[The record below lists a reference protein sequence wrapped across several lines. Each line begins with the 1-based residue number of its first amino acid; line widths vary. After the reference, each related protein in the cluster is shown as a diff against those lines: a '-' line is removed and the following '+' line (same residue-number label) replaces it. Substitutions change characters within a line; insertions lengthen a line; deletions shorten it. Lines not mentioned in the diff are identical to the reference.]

1 MLPPERV
8 DPRLSSSSQNQQA
21 ASLCSSPDLIV
32 LFKVLVP
39 EGTLQKS
46 VGRFRINR
54 LDDKNSKAHQNIRC
68 LEGLFVMNLKS
79 DEDIR
84 SDLKKA
90 ERTLSFCLP
99 AESFTIFMS
108 RRGGNHAPEMEMQVD
123 SSIIRIPPHHYIHVL
138 DQNTNIARVEIGP
151 LTYIRQDNERVLFPP
166 VRMIMVPPRHYCVVS
181 NPVARDD
188 DNEALFDQSG
198 QAKLRHA
205 DLEIRLTQDPF
216 PLYPGEEIQKDVTP
230 LQIVYP
236 DTALRLQA
244 LLDFEDEGRVKRVAG
259 DEWLF
264 EGPGTYIPR
273 KEVVVLETIK
283 ATVIRENQAIRLR
296 ARKEGKDRGG
306 IQRVTGEE
314 WLVSKVGAYLPGAH
328 EEVIDI
334 VNAFILTDKKAL
346 HVCALRPFKDAG
358 GRDRRT
364 GEEWLVT
371 MADREAH
378 IPSVAEQVVGVVD
391 VTTLSSRQYCVILD
405 PVGPDGKPQL
415 GQKKVVKGERS
426 FFLQPGEQLENGI
439 QNVYVLSEE
448 EGLVLRAVEAFNDAE
463 YEEAADDEEQEE
475 LAHDSAK
482 RSRRSGILRRP
493 GDRWMLRGP
502 IEYVPPASVE
512 VVLTQRAIPLDEN
525 EGIYVRDIK
534 TGKVRAV
541 IGHTYML
548 NQDEELWEKELPSNV
563 EGLLASGID
572 PLADRSTRHANVD
585 GCPRDK
591 TRVVTFRV
599 PHNAAVQV
607 YDYREKKAR
616 VVFGPELVM
625 LGPDEQFTVLSL
637 SGDKPKRANIIKA
650 ICLLLGPDF
659 FTDVITIETA
669 DHARLQIQ
677 LSYNWHFDVKN
688 PADPA
693 DAAALFSVPDFVGD
707 ACKAIASR
715 IRGAVASVQFDDF
728 HKNSIRIIC
737 SAVFGFDE
745 KLAVRTSLHFN
756 QNNLV
761 ISSVDIQSVE
771 PVDQRTR
778 DALQKSV
785 QLAIEITTNSQEA
798 AARHEA
804 ERLEQEARGKLERQK
819 ITDQAEAE
827 RARKELLELE
837 ALSASVE
844 STGAAK
850 AEAQSQAEAARI
862 RGEAAVNEAKLKAEA
877 QRIEAE
883 AELQRLAKAREQELS
898 YKKEMDRMEVEKQEQ
913 LAQLE
918 SQRFKQMME
927 SLGCDTLKEIAR
939 AGPELQVKM
948 LQSLGL
954 KTGSGPIR

>member
-1 MLPPERV
+1 MSKKSGKGPE
-8 DPRLSSSSQNQQA
+8 
-21 ASLCSSPDLIV
+21 
-32 LFKVLVP
+32 F
-39 EGTLQKS
+39 EG
-46 VGRFRINR
+46 
-54 LDDKNSKAHQNIRC
+54 
-68 LEGLFVMNLKS
+68 
-79 DEDIR
+79 
-84 SDLKKA
+84 
-90 ERTLSFCLP
+90 P
-99 AESFTIFMS
+99 
-108 RRGGNHAPEMEMQVD
+108 VD

-166 VRMIMVPPRHYCVVS
+166 VRMIMVPPRHYCVVI
-181 NPVARDD
+181 NPVARDEE
-188 DNEALFDQSG
+188 NQVLFDQSG

-205 DLEIRLTQDPF
+205 DLEIRLTQEPF
-216 PLYPGEEIQKDVTP
+216 PLYPGEEVQQDVTP

-244 LLDFEDEGRVKRVAG
+244 LLDFEVEGGEKRVAG

-273 KEVVVLETIK
+273 KEVAVLETIK

-296 ARKEGKDRGG
+296 ARKEGVDRGG
-306 IQRVTGEE
+306 VRRVTGEE

-346 HVCALRPFKDAG
+346 HVRALRPFKDAG

-378 IPSVAEQVVGVVD
+378 IPSVAEEVVGVVN
-391 VTTLSSRQYCVILD
+391 VTTLSSRQYCVVLD
-405 PVGPDGKPQL
+405 PVGTDGKPQL
-415 GQKKVVKGERS
+415 GQKRVVKGERS
-426 FFLQPGEQLENGI
+426 FFLQPGEHLENGI
-439 QNVYVLSEE
+439 QDVYVLSEE
-448 EGLVLRAVEAFNDAE
+448 EGLVLRAVEAFNDTE
-463 YEEAADDEEQEE
+463 QRDEDDDDGDEEEERQQER
-475 LAHDSAK
+475 AK
-482 RSRRSGILRRP
+482 RSRRSGVLRRP

-502 IEYVPPASVE
+502 IEYVPPAAVE
-512 VVLTQRAIPLDEN
+512 VVLKRQAIPLDEN

-548 NQDEELWEKELPSNV
+548 TQDEELWQKELPPNV
-563 EGLLASGID
+563 EALLASPLD
-572 PLADRSTRHANVD
+572 PLADRSDRTRTGEAKK
-585 GCPRDK
+585 RDK
-591 TRVVTFRV
+591 TRVVSYRV

-616 VVFGPELVM
+616 VVFGPEMVM

-637 SGDKPKRANIIKA
+637 SGDKPKRANVIKA

-659 FTDVITIETA
+659 CTDIITIETA
-669 DHARLQIQ
+669 DHARLQLQ
-677 LSYNWHFDVKN
+677 LSYNWHFDIKS
-688 PADPA
+688 PANPA

-715 IRGAVASVQFDDF
+715 VRGAVASVQFDDF
-728 HKNSIRIIC
+728 HKNSNRIIC

-745 KLAVRTSLHFN
+745 KLAVRPSLCFN
-756 QNNLV
+756 QNKLV

-804 ERLEQEARGKLERQK
+804 ERLEQEARGKLERQR

-837 ALSASVE
+837 ALSAAVE

-850 AEAQSQAEAARI
+850 AEAQSRAEAARI
-862 RGEAAVNEAKLKAEA
+862 QGEAAVNEAKLKAEA

-883 AELQRLAKAREQELS
+883 AELLRLAKAREQELS
-898 YKKEMDRMEVEKQEQ
+898 YKQQMDSLEVEKQKS
-913 LAQLE
+913 LAKIE
-918 SQRFKQMME
+918 IERFGQMVQ
-927 SLGCDTLKEIAR
+927 SLGSETLKEMAR

-948 LQSLGL
+948 LQALGL
-954 KTGSGPIR
+954 KSTLITDGSSPINLFTTANGLLGALPGQGQ

>member
-1 MLPPERV
+1 M
-8 DPRLSSSSQNQQA
+8 A
-21 ASLCSSPDLIV
+21 
-32 LFKVLVP
+32 
-39 EGTLQKS
+39 T
-46 VGRFRINR
+46 GR
-54 LDDKNSKAHQNIRC
+54 A
-68 LEGLFVMNLKS
+68 
-79 DEDIR
+79 
-84 SDLKKA
+84 
-90 ERTLSFCLP
+90 
-99 AESFTIFMS
+99 
-108 RRGGNHAPEMEMQVD
+108 
-123 SSIIRIPPHHYIHVL
+123 SIIRIPPHHYIHVL

-151 LTYIRQDNERVLFPP
+151 LTYIRQDNERVLFSP
-166 VRMIMVPPRHYCVVS
+166 VRMIMVPPRHYCVVL

-188 DNEALFDQSG
+188 NDEVLFDQAG

-216 PLYPGEEIQKDVTP
+216 PLYPGEEIQKDVTA
-230 LQIVYP
+230 LQIVFP

-244 LLDFEDEGRVKRVAG
+244 LLDFEDKGKEKRVAG

-296 ARKEGKDRGG
+296 ARKEGVDRGG
-306 IQRVTGEE
+306 VHRVTGEE

-346 HVCALRPFKDAG
+346 HVRALRPFKDAG
-358 GRDRRT
+358 GRERRT

-371 MADREAH
+371 IADREAH
-378 IPSVAEQVVGVVD
+378 IPSVSEEVVGVVD
-391 VTTLSSRQYCVILD
+391 VTTLSSRQYCVILE
-405 PVGPDGKPQL
+405 PVGSDGKPQL
-415 GQKKVVKGERS
+415 GQKRVVKGERS
-426 FFLQPGEQLENGI
+426 FFLQPGEHLENGI
-439 QNVYVLSEE
+439 QDVYVLSEE
-448 EGLVLRAVEAFNDAE
+448 EGLVLRAQ
-463 YEEAADDEEQEE
+463 EEEEEEQDEE
-475 LAHDSAK
+475 L
-482 RSRRSGILRRP
+482 GILRRP

-502 IEYVPPASVE
+502 LEYVPPATVE
-512 VVLTQRAIPLDEN
+512 VMLRRQAIPLDEN

-548 NQDEELWEKELPSNV
+548 TQDEELWEKELPPNV
-563 EGLLASGID
+563 EALLSSVVD
-572 PLADRSTRHANVD
+572 PLANRSDRRMVTAS
-585 GCPRDK
+585 GPRDK
-591 TRVVTFRV
+591 TRVVSYRV

-616 VVFGPELVM
+616 VVFGPEMVM

-637 SGDKPKRANIIKA
+637 SGDKPKRANVIKA
-650 ICLLLGPDF
+650 VCLLLGPDF
-659 FTDVITIETA
+659 CTDIIVIETA
-669 DHARLQIQ
+669 DHARLQLQ
-677 LSYNWHFDVKN
+677 LAYNWHFDVKS
-688 PADPA
+688 PVDDA

-728 HKNSIRIIC
+728 HKNSNRIIC
-737 SAVFGFDE
+737 SAVFGYDE
-745 KLAVRTSLHFN
+745 KLAVRPRLHFA

-804 ERLEQEARGKLERQK
+804 ERLEQEARGKLERQR

-837 ALSASVE
+837 ALSAAVE

-850 AEAQSQAEAARI
+850 AEAQSRAEAARI
-862 RGEAAVNEAKLKAEA
+862 QGEAAVDEAKLKAEA
-877 QRIEAE
+877 QKIEAE
-883 AELQRLAKAREQELS
+883 SELLRLAKAREQELN
-898 YKKEMDRMEVEKQEQ
+898 YKKEMDRLDVEKQER
-913 LAQLE
+913 LAQIE
-918 SQRFKQMME
+918 SQRFKQLME
-927 SLGCDTLKEIAR
+927 SLGTDTLKEIAR

-948 LQSLGL
+948 LQALGL
-954 KTGSGPIR
+954 KSTLITDGSSPINLFTTTNGLLGALPGQGQTGVPPPGLTKTVRKRAARSNK

>member
-1 MLPPERV
+1 SMV
-8 DPRLSSSSQNQQA
+8 D
-21 ASLCSSPDLIV
+21 
-32 LFKVLVP
+32 
-39 EGTLQKS
+39 G
-46 VGRFRINR
+46 
-54 LDDKNSKAHQNIRC
+54 
-68 LEGLFVMNLKS
+68 
-79 DEDIR
+79 
-84 SDLKKA
+84 
-90 ERTLSFCLP
+90 
-99 AESFTIFMS
+99 
-108 RRGGNHAPEMEMQVD
+108 
-123 SSIIRIPPHHYIHVL
+123 SIIRIPPHHYIHVL

-151 LTYIRQDNERVLFPP
+151 LTYIRQDNERVLFSP
-166 VRMIMVPPRHYCVVS
+166 VRMIMVPPRHYCVIA

-188 DNEALFDQSG
+188 NGQVLFDQSG

-216 PLYPGEEIQKDVTP
+216 PLYPGEEIQQDVTA

-244 LLDFEDEGRVKRVAG
+244 LLDFEEDGGQKRVAG

-296 ARKEGKDRGG
+296 ARKEGQDRGG
-306 IQRVTGEE
+306 VRRVTGEE

-346 HVCALRPFKDAG
+346 HVRALRPFKDAG

-378 IPSVAEQVVGVVD
+378 IPSVAEEVVGVVD

-405 PVGPDGKPQL
+405 PVGPNGKPQL
-415 GQKKVVKGERS
+415 GQKRVVKGERS
-426 FFLQPGEQLENGI
+426 FFLQPGERLEHGI
-439 QNVYVLSEE
+439 QDVYVLSEE
-448 EGLVLRAVEAFNDAE
+448 EGLVLRAQEEEED
-463 YEEAADDEEQEE
+463 EEA
-475 LAHDSAK
+475 H
-482 RSRRSGILRRP
+482 GVLRRP

-502 IEYVPPASVE
+502 IEYVPPAAVE
-512 VVLTQRAIPLDEN
+512 VVLRRQAIPLDEN

-548 NQDEELWEKELPSNV
+548 TQDEELWQKELPAKV
-563 EGLLASGID
+563 EALLTSRID
-572 PLADRSTRHANVD
+572 PLADRSDRRV
-585 GCPRDK
+585 PVEPELRDK
-591 TRVVTFRV
+591 TKVVSYRV

-616 VVFGPELVM
+616 VVFGPEMVM

-637 SGDKPKRANIIKA
+637 SGDKPKRANVIKA
-650 ICLLLGPDF
+650 VCLLLGPDF
-659 FTDVITIETA
+659 FTDIITIETA
-669 DHARLQIQ
+669 DHARLKLQ
-677 LSYNWHFDVKN
+677 LSYNWHFEVKSR
-688 PADPA
+688 ADPA

-728 HKNSIRIIC
+728 HKNSNRIIC

-745 KLAVRTSLHFN
+745 KLVMRPSLRFG

-804 ERLEQEARGKLERQK
+804 ERLEQEARGKLERQR

-837 ALSASVE
+837 ALSAAVE

-850 AEAQSQAEAARI
+850 AEAQSRAEAARI
-862 RGEAAVNEAKLKAEA
+862 QGEAAVNEAKLKTEA

-883 AELQRLAKAREQELS
+883 AELQRLMKAREQELS
-898 YKKEMDRMEVEKQEQ
+898 YKKEMDRLEVEKQEK
-913 LAQLE
+913 LAQIE
-918 SQRFKQMME
+918 SQKFSQLME
-927 SLGCDTLKEIAR
+927 SLGSDTLKEIAR
-939 AGPELQVKM
+939 AGPELQLKM
-948 LQSLGL
+948 LQALGL
-954 KTGSGPIR
+954 KSTLITDGSSPINLFTTANGLLGALPAQGQ

>member
-1 MLPPERV
+1 
-8 DPRLSSSSQNQQA
+8 
-21 ASLCSSPDLIV
+21 
-32 LFKVLVP
+32 
-39 EGTLQKS
+39 
-46 VGRFRINR
+46 
-54 LDDKNSKAHQNIRC
+54 
-68 LEGLFVMNLKS
+68 
-79 DEDIR
+79 
-84 SDLKKA
+84 
-90 ERTLSFCLP
+90 
-99 AESFTIFMS
+99 
-108 RRGGNHAPEMEMQVD
+108 MEMQVD

-188 DNEALFDQSG
+188 DNEVLFDQSG

-205 DLEIRLTQDPF
+205 DLEIRLTRDPF
-216 PLYPGEEIQKDVTP
+216 PLYPGEEIQQDVTP

-244 LLDFEDEGRVKRVAG
+244 LLDFEDKGQVKRVAG

-306 IQRVTGEE
+306 VQRVTGEE

-346 HVCALRPFKDAG
+346 HVRALRPFKDAG
-358 GRDRRT
+358 GRERRT

-378 IPSVAEQVVGVVD
+378 IPSVAEEVVGVVN
-391 VTTLSSRQYCVILD
+391 VTTLNSRQYCVILD
-405 PVGPDGKPQL
+405 PVGADGKPQL

-426 FFLQPGEQLENGI
+426 FFLQPGEELENGI
-439 QNVYVLSEE
+439 QSVYVLSEE
-448 EGLVLRAVEAFNDAE
+448 EGLVLRAVEAFHDTEN
-463 YEEAADDEEQEE
+463 EEAAEEEEEEE
-475 LAHDSAK
+475 LTQDSAK

-502 IEYVPPASVE
+502 LEYVPPASVE
-512 VVLTQRAIPLDEN
+512 VLLTQRAIPLDEN

-548 NQDEELWEKELPSNV
+548 NQDEELWEKELPANV
-563 EGLLASGID
+563 EALLATRRD
-572 PLADRSTRHANVD
+572 PLADRSSRHGGED
-585 GCPRDK
+585 GRPRDK

-616 VVFGPELVM
+616 VVFGPEMVM

-637 SGDKPKRANIIKA
+637 SGDKPKRANVIKA

-659 FTDVITIETA
+659 CTDIITIETA
-669 DHARLQIQ
+669 DHARLQLQ
-677 LSYNWHFDVKN
+677 LSYNWHFDVKI
-688 PADPA
+688 PAEPA
-693 DAAALFSVPDFVGD
+693 VAAALFSVPDFVGD
-707 ACKAIASR
+707 ACKAIASK
-715 IRGAVASVQFDDF
+715 IRGAIASVQFDDF
-728 HKNSIRIIC
+728 HKNSNRIIC

-745 KLAVRTSLHFN
+745 KLAVRSSLRFAQN
-756 QNNLV
+756 QLV

-804 ERLEQEARGKLERQK
+804 ERLEQEARGKLERQR

-850 AEAQSQAEAARI
+850 AEAQSQAEAAQI

-898 YKKEMDRMEVEKQEQ
+898 YKKELDALEVDKQER
-913 LAQLE
+913 LAQLD
-918 SQRFKQMME
+918 SQRFRQMME
-927 SLGCDTLKEIAR
+927 SLGSDTLKEIAR

-954 KTGSGPIR
+954 KSTLITDGSSPINLFTTANGLLGALPGPGPAQ

>member
-1 MLPPERV
+1 M
-8 DPRLSSSSQNQQA
+8 
-21 ASLCSSPDLIV
+21 
-32 LFKVLVP
+32 
-39 EGTLQKS
+39 
-46 VGRFRINR
+46 
-54 LDDKNSKAHQNIRC
+54 
-68 LEGLFVMNLKS
+68 EGLL
-79 DEDIR
+79 E
-84 SDLKKA
+84 A
-90 ERTLSFCLP
+90 
-99 AESFTIFMS
+99 
-108 RRGGNHAPEMEMQVD
+108 
-123 SSIIRIPPHHYIHVL
+123 SIIRIPPHHYIHVL

-151 LTYIRQDNERVLFPP
+151 LTYIRQDNERVLFTP
-166 VRMIMVPPRHYCVVS
+166 VRMVMVPPRHYCVIA

-188 DNEALFDQSG
+188 DNQVLFDQSG

-216 PLYPGEEIQKDVTP
+216 PLYPGEEMQQDVTP

-244 LLDFEDEGRVKRVAG
+244 LLDFEVEGGEKRVAG

-273 KEVVVLETIK
+273 KEVAVLETIK

-296 ARKEGKDRGG
+296 ARKEGKDRTGVN
-306 IQRVTGEE
+306 RVTGEE

-346 HVCALRPFKDAG
+346 HVRALRPFKDAG
-358 GRDRRT
+358 GRERRT

-378 IPSVAEQVVGVVD
+378 IPSVAEEVVGVVD

-415 GQKKVVKGERS
+415 GQKRVVKGERS
-426 FFLQPGEQLENGI
+426 FFLQPGEHLENGI
-439 QNVYVLSEE
+439 QDVYVLSEE
-448 EGLVLRAVEAFNDAE
+448 EGLVLRA
-463 YEEAADDEEQEE
+463 
-475 LAHDSAK
+475 
-482 RSRRSGILRRP
+482 RSRRSGTPRRP

-512 VVLTQRAIPLDEN
+512 VLLRRQAIPLDEN

-548 NQDEELWEKELPSNV
+548 THDEELWEKDLPPNV
-563 EGLLASGID
+563 EALLGARLD
-572 PLADRSTRHANVD
+572 PLADRSDRGQQAPAA
-585 GCPRDK
+585 PREK
-591 TRVVTFRV
+591 TRVVSFRV

-616 VVFGPELVM
+616 VVFGPEMVM

-637 SGDKPKRANIIKA
+637 SGDKPKRANVIKA

-659 FTDVITIETA
+659 FTDIITIETA
-669 DHARLQIQ
+669 DHARLQLQ
-677 LSYNWHFDVKN
+677 LSYNWHFEVKSR
-688 PADPA
+688 A
-693 DAAALFSVPDFVGD
+693 DAANAAAVFSVPDFVGD

-728 HKNSIRIIC
+728 HKNSNRIIC

-745 KLAVRTSLHFN
+745 KMQVRSSLRFS

-804 ERLEQEARGKLERQK
+804 ERLEQEARGKLERQR

-837 ALSASVE
+837 ALSAAVE

-850 AEAQSQAEAARI
+850 AEAQSRAEAARI
-862 RGEAAVNEAKLKAEA
+862 QGEAAVSEAKLKAEA

-898 YKKEMDRMEVEKQEQ
+898 YKKEIDHLEVEKQQ
-913 LAQLE
+913 RLAEIE

-927 SLGCDTLKEIAR
+927 SLGSETLKEIAR
-939 AGPELQVKM
+939 AGPEMQVKM

-954 KTGSGPIR
+954 KSTLITDGSSPINLFTTANGLLGALPGQGQAQ

>member
-1 MLPPERV
+1 M
-8 DPRLSSSSQNQQA
+8 
-21 ASLCSSPDLIV
+21 
-32 LFKVLVP
+32 
-39 EGTLQKS
+39 
-46 VGRFRINR
+46 
-54 LDDKNSKAHQNIRC
+54 SKK
-68 LEGLFVMNLKS
+68 GGKG
-79 DEDIR
+79 
-84 SDLKKA
+84 A
-90 ERTLSFCLP
+90 EF
-99 AESFTIFMS
+99 
-108 RRGGNHAPEMEMQVD
+108 EMPMDV
-123 SSIIRIPPHHYIHVL
+123 SIIRIPPHHYIHVL

-151 LTYIRQDNERVLFPP
+151 LTYIRQDNERVLFSP
-166 VRMIMVPPRHYCVVS
+166 VRMIMVPPRHYCMVV
-181 NPVARDD
+181 NPVARD
-188 DNEALFDQSG
+188 EEKQVLFDQSG

-216 PLYPGEEIQKDVTP
+216 PLYPGEEIQQEVTP

-244 LLDFEDEGRVKRVAG
+244 LLDFEEQRGEKRVAG

-273 KEVVVLETIK
+273 KEVAVLETIK

-296 ARKEGKDRGG
+296 ARKEGVDRGG
-306 IQRVTGEE
+306 VRRVTGEE

-346 HVCALRPFKDAG
+346 HVRALRHFKDAG

-378 IPSVAEQVVGVVD
+378 IPSVSEEVVGVVE

-415 GQKKVVKGERS
+415 GQKRVVKGERS
-426 FFLQPGEQLENGI
+426 FFLQPGESLEEGI
-439 QNVYVLSEE
+439 QDVYVLSEE
-448 EGLVLRAVEAFNDAE
+448 EGLVLRAVEAFNDTEERAE
-463 YEEAADDEEQEE
+463 EEEGSDEEEQRQER
-475 LAHDSAK
+475 AK
-482 RSRRSGILRRP
+482 RSRRGGVLRRP

-502 IEYVPPASVE
+502 IEYVPPAAVE
-512 VVLTQRAIPLDEN
+512 VMLKRQAIPLDEN

-548 NQDEELWEKELPSNV
+548 TQDEELWQKELPANV
-563 EGLLASGID
+563 EALLASPLD
-572 PLADRSTRHANVD
+572 PLADRSDRTRTGEAKQ
-585 GCPRDK
+585 RDK
-591 TRVVTFRV
+591 TKVVSYRV
-599 PHNAAVQV
+599 PHNAAIQV

-616 VVFGPELVM
+616 VVFGPEMVM

-637 SGDKPKRANIIKA
+637 SGDKPKRANVIKA
-650 ICLLLGPDF
+650 VCLLLGPDF
-659 FTDVITIETA
+659 FTDIITIETA
-669 DHARLQIQ
+669 DHARLQLQ
-677 LSYNWHFDVKN
+677 LSYNWHFDIKA
-688 PADPA
+688 PANPA
-693 DAAALFSVPDFVGD
+693 DAAAVFSVPDFVGD

-715 IRGAVASVQFDDF
+715 VRGAVASVQFDDF
-728 HKNSIRIIC
+728 HKNSNRIIC

-745 KLAVRTSLHFN
+745 KLAVRSNLCFN
-756 QNNLV
+756 QNKLV

-804 ERLEQEARGKLERQK
+804 ERLEQEARGKLERQR
-819 ITDQAEAE
+819 ITDQAQAE

-837 ALSASVE
+837 ALSAAVE

-850 AEAQSQAEAARI
+850 AEAQSRAEAARI
-862 RGEAAVNEAKLKAEA
+862 QGEAAVHEAKLKAEA
-877 QRIEAE
+877 QQIEAE
-883 AELQRLAKAREQELS
+883 SELQRLAKAREQELS
-898 YKKEMDRMEVEKQEQ
+898 YKQQMDTLEVDKKKR
-913 LAQLE
+913 LAHIE
-918 SQRFKQMME
+918 SERFGQMVQ
-927 SLGCDTLKEIAR
+927 SLGSDTLKEIAR

-954 KTGSGPIR
+954 KSTLITDGTTPLNLFTTASGLLGALPGQGQAE

>member
-1 MLPPERV
+1 
-8 DPRLSSSSQNQQA
+8 
-21 ASLCSSPDLIV
+21 
-32 LFKVLVP
+32 
-39 EGTLQKS
+39 
-46 VGRFRINR
+46 
-54 LDDKNSKAHQNIRC
+54 
-68 LEGLFVMNLKS
+68 
-79 DEDIR
+79 
-84 SDLKKA
+84 
-90 ERTLSFCLP
+90 
-99 AESFTIFMS
+99 
-108 RRGGNHAPEMEMQVD
+108 MQTEP
-123 SSIIRIPPHHYIHVL
+123 SIIRIPPHHYIHVL

-151 LTYIRQDNERVLFPP
+151 LTYIRQDNEKVLFLP
-166 VRMIMVPPRHYCVVS
+166 VRMIMVPPRHFCVVS

-188 DNEALFDQSG
+188 DNQVLFDQSG

-216 PLYPGEEIQKDVTP
+216 PLYPGEEAVTP

-244 LLDFEDEGRVKRVAG
+244 LLDFEDDEGLKRVAG

-306 IQRVTGEE
+306 VQRVTGEE

-346 HVCALRPFKDAG
+346 HVRALRPFKDAG
-358 GRDRRT
+358 GHDRRT

-378 IPSVAEQVVGVVD
+378 IPSVAEEVVDVVD
-391 VTTLSSRQYCVILD
+391 VTTLNSRQYCVILD

-439 QNVYVLSEE
+439 QNVYVLSED
-448 EGLVLRAVEAFNDAE
+448 EGLVLRAVEAFTDTE
-463 YEEAADDEEQEE
+463 V
-475 LAHDSAK
+475 
-482 RSRRSGILRRP
+482 RRP
-493 GDRWMLRGP
+493 RHPAGRERGDLRPGH
-502 IEYVPPASVE
+502 EDGKGRVRERNALLSYQNAGHHGFHCNVGVAS
-512 VVLTQRAIPLDEN
+512 Q
-525 EGIYVRDIK
+525 
-534 TGKVRAV
+534 VRAV

-548 NQDEELWEKELPSNV
+548 NQDEELWEKELPANV
-563 EGLLASGID
+563 EALLTSRVD
-572 PLADRSTRHANVD
+572 PLADRSTRFPTGD
-585 GCPRDK
+585 GVPRNK

-607 YDYREKKAR
+607 YDYREKRAR

-625 LGPDEQFTVLSL
+625 LGPDEQFTMLSL
-637 SGDKPKRANIIKA
+637 SGDKPKRANVIKA

-659 FTDVITIETA
+659 FTDIITIETA
-669 DHARLQIQ
+669 DHARLQLQ
-677 LSYNWHFDVKN
+677 LSYNWHFDVK
-688 PADPA
+688 PASDVA
-693 DAAALFSVPDFVGD
+693 AAAALFSVPDFVGD
-707 ACKAIASR
+707 ASKAIASR

-728 HKNSIRIIC
+728 HKNSNRIIC

-745 KLAVRTSLHFN
+745 KMAVRSSLRFP
-756 QNNLV
+756 QNNLI

-798 AARHEA
+798 TARHEA
-804 ERLEQEARGKLERQK
+804 ERLEQEAQGKLERQK
-819 ITDQAEAE
+819 ITDQAQAE
-827 RARKELLELE
+827 KARKELLELE
-837 ALSASVE
+837 ALSAAVE

-850 AEAQSQAEAARI
+850 AEAQSRAEAARI
-862 RGEAAVNEAKLKAEA
+862 QGEAAVNEAKLKAEA
-877 QRIEAE
+877 MRIEAE
-883 AELQRLAKAREQELS
+883 AELERLAKAREQELN
-898 YKKEMDRMEVEKQEQ
+898 YKKQMDSLEVEKQ
-913 LAQLE
+913 AQLSDIE
-918 SQRFKQMME
+918 SKRFHRIME
-927 SLGCDTLKEIAR
+927 SLGGDTLREIAR

-954 KTGSGPIR
+954 KSTIITDGSSPINLFTTATGLVGALPGQGQS

>member
-1 MLPPERV
+1 MAKKGGNRGPE
-8 DPRLSSSSQNQQA
+8 
-21 ASLCSSPDLIV
+21 
-32 LFKVLVP
+32 
-39 EGTLQKS
+39 
-46 VGRFRINR
+46 
-54 LDDKNSKAHQNIRC
+54 
-68 LEGLFVMNLKS
+68 LEGLL
-79 DEDIR
+79 D
-84 SDLKKA
+84 A
-90 ERTLSFCLP
+90 
-99 AESFTIFMS
+99 
-108 RRGGNHAPEMEMQVD
+108 
-123 SSIIRIPPHHYIHVL
+123 SIIRIPPHHYIHVL

-166 VRMIMVPPRHYCVVS
+166 VRMIMVPPRHYCLIF
-181 NPVARDD
+181 NPVSRDD
-188 DNEALFDQSG
+188 NGQVLFDESG

-205 DLEIRLTQDPF
+205 DLEIRLTRDPF
-216 PLYPGEEIQKDVTP
+216 PLYPGEEIQQDVTP

-244 LLDFEDEGRVKRVAG
+244 LLDFDEGEGGEKRVAG

-273 KEVVVLETIK
+273 KEVAVLETIK

-296 ARKEGKDRGG
+296 ARKEGVDRGG
-306 IQRVTGEE
+306 VRRVTGEE

-346 HVCALRPFKDAG
+346 HVRALRPFKDAG

-371 MADREAH
+371 LADREAH
-378 IPSVAEQVVGVVD
+378 IPSVAEEVVGVVD

-415 GQKKVVKGERS
+415 GQKRVVKGERS
-426 FFLQPGEQLENGI
+426 FFLQPGECLEQGT
-439 QNVYVLSEE
+439 QDVYVLSEE
-448 EGLVLRAVEAFNDAE
+448 EGLVLRAVEAFNDTEEQVAE
-463 YEEAADDEEQEE
+463 EEEEEEAEEEE
-475 LAHDSAK
+475 LMQERAK
-482 RSRRSGILRRP
+482 RSRRSGVLRRP

-502 IEYVPPASVE
+502 VEYVPPAAVE
-512 VVLTQRAIPLDEN
+512 VVLRRQAIPLDEN

-548 NQDEELWEKELPSNV
+548 TQDEELWQKELPPNV
-563 EGLLASGID
+563 EALLASPLD
-572 PLADRSTRHANVD
+572 PLANRSDRTMTGDCQV
-585 GCPRDK
+585 RDK
-591 TRVVTFRV
+591 TRVVSYRV

-616 VVFGPELVM
+616 VVFGPEMVM

-637 SGDKPKRANIIKA
+637 SGDKPKRANVIKA
-650 ICLLLGPDF
+650 VCLLLGPDF
-659 FTDVITIETA
+659 FTDIITIETA
-669 DHARLQIQ
+669 DHARLQLQ
-677 LSYNWHFDVKN
+677 LSYNWHFDIKS
-688 PADPA
+688 PANSA

-707 ACKAIASR
+707 ACKAVASR
-715 IRGAVASVQFDDF
+715 VRGAVASVQFDDF
-728 HKNSIRIIC
+728 HKNSNRIIC
-737 SAVFGFDE
+737 SAVFGFDD
-745 KLAVRTSLHFN
+745 KLAVRPSLCFS

-804 ERLEQEARGKLERQK
+804 ERLEQEARGKLERQR
-819 ITDQAEAE
+819 ITDQAQAE

-837 ALSASVE
+837 ALSAAVE

-850 AEAQSQAEAARI
+850 AEAQSRAEAARI
-862 RGEAAVNEAKLKAEA
+862 QGEAAVNEAKLKAEA
-877 QRIEAE
+877 QRIEA
-883 AELQRLAKAREQELS
+883 
-898 YKKEMDRMEVEKQEQ
+898 
-913 LAQLE
+913 
-918 SQRFKQMME
+918 
-927 SLGCDTLKEIAR
+927 
-939 AGPELQVKM
+939 VKM
-948 LQSLGL
+948 LQALGL
-954 KTGSGPIR
+954 KSTLITDGSSPINLFTTANGLLGALPGQGRGQ

>member
-1 MLPPERV
+1 M
-8 DPRLSSSSQNQQA
+8 
-21 ASLCSSPDLIV
+21 
-32 LFKVLVP
+32 
-39 EGTLQKS
+39 
-46 VGRFRINR
+46 
-54 LDDKNSKAHQNIRC
+54 SKA
-68 LEGLFVMNLKS
+68 
-79 DEDIR
+79 
-84 SDLKKA
+84 
-90 ERTLSFCLP
+90 
-99 AESFTIFMS
+99 
-108 RRGGNHAPEMEMQVD
+108 GGNQFERMVEA
-123 SSIIRIPPHHYIHVL
+123 SIIRIPPHHYIHVL

-151 LTYIRQDNERVLFPP
+151 LTYIRQDNERVLFLP
-166 VRMIMVPPRHYCVVS
+166 VRMIMVPPRHYCVVL

-188 DNEALFDQSG
+188 NGQILFDQSG

-216 PLYPGEEIQKDVTP
+216 PLYPGEEIKQDVTP

-244 LLDFEDEGRVKRVAG
+244 LLDFEEEGGEKRVAG

-273 KEVVVLETIK
+273 KEVIVLETIK

-296 ARKEGKDRGG
+296 ARKEGVDRGG
-306 IQRVTGEE
+306 VRRVTGEE

-334 VNAFILTDKKAL
+334 VNAFILNDKKAL
-346 HVCALRPFKDAG
+346 HVRALRPFKDAG
-358 GRDRRT
+358 GRNRRT

-371 MADREAH
+371 IADREAH
-378 IPSVAEQVVGVVD
+378 IPSVSEEVVGVVD
-391 VTTLSSRQYCVILD
+391 VTTLSSRQYCVIMD
-405 PVGPDGKPQL
+405 PVGADGKPQL
-415 GQKKVVKGERS
+415 GQKRVVKGERS
-426 FFLQPGEQLENGI
+426 FFLQPGECLEQGI
-439 QNVYVLSEE
+439 QDVYVLSEE
-448 EGLVLRAVEAFNDAE
+448 EGLVLRAVEAFNDTE
-463 YEEAADDEEQEE
+463 GHEEEEEE
-475 LAHDSAK
+475 EEEEPMEERAK
-482 RSRRSGILRRP
+482 RSRRSSVYRRP

-502 IEYVPPASVE
+502 IEYVPPAAVE
-512 VVLTQRAIPLDEN
+512 VVLKRQAIPLDEN

-548 NQDEELWEKELPSNV
+548 TQDEELWQKELPPNV
-563 EGLLASGID
+563 EALLTSLID
-572 PLADRSTRHANVD
+572 PLANRSDRRMIAES
-585 GCPRDK
+585 GPRDK
-591 TRVVTFRV
+591 TRVVSYRV

-616 VVFGPELVM
+616 VVFGPEMVM

-637 SGDKPKRANIIKA
+637 SGDKPKRPNVIKA
-650 ICLLLGPDF
+650 VCLLLGPDF
-659 FTDVITIETA
+659 FTDIITIETA
-669 DHARLQIQ
+669 DHARLQLQ
-677 LSYNWHFDVKN
+677 LSYNWHFDVKS
-688 PADPA
+688 PADSA
-693 DAAALFSVPDFVGD
+693 VAAALFSVPDFVGD

-715 IRGAVASVQFDDF
+715 VRGAVASVQFDDF
-728 HKNSIRIIC
+728 HKNSNRIIC

-745 KLAVRTSLHFN
+745 KLAVRTSLRFP

-837 ALSASVE
+837 ALSAAVE

-850 AEAQSQAEAARI
+850 AEAQSRAEAARI
-862 RGEAAVNEAKLKAEA
+862 QGEAAVNEAKLKAEA

-883 AELQRLAKAREQELS
+883 SELQRLAKAREQELS
-898 YKKEMDRMEVEKQEQ
+898 YKKEMDGLEVAKQER
-913 LAQLE
+913 LAQIE
-918 SQRFKQMME
+918 SQRFSQLVE
-927 SLGCDTLKEIAR
+927 SLGSDTLKEIAR

-948 LQSLGL
+948 LQALGL
-954 KTGSGPIR
+954 KSTLITDGSSPINLFTTANGLLGALPGQGQGQ

>member
-1 MLPPERV
+1 
-8 DPRLSSSSQNQQA
+8 
-21 ASLCSSPDLIV
+21 
-32 LFKVLVP
+32 
-39 EGTLQKS
+39 
-46 VGRFRINR
+46 
-54 LDDKNSKAHQNIRC
+54 
-68 LEGLFVMNLKS
+68 
-79 DEDIR
+79 
-84 SDLKKA
+84 
-90 ERTLSFCLP
+90 
-99 AESFTIFMS
+99 MS
-108 RRGGNHAPEMEMQVD
+108 RKAGNHGPEMEMQVD

-138 DQNTNIARVEIGP
+138 DQTTNIARVEIGP

-188 DNEALFDQSG
+188 DNEVLFDQSG

-205 DLEIRLTQDPF
+205 DLEIRLTRDPF
-216 PLYPGEEIQKDVTP
+216 PLYPGEEIQQNVTP

-306 IQRVTGEE
+306 VQRVTGEE

-346 HVCALRPFKDAG
+346 HVRALRPFKDAG
-358 GRDRRT
+358 GRERRT

-378 IPSVAEQVVGVVD
+378 IPSVAEEVVGVVN

-405 PVGPDGKPQL
+405 PVGTDGKPQL
-415 GQKKVVKGERS
+415 GQKKVVKGELS
-426 FFLQPGEQLENGI
+426 FFLQPGEELENGI
-439 QNVYVLSEE
+439 QSVYVLSEE
-448 EGLVLRAVEAFNDAE
+448 EGLVLRAVEAFHDTE
-463 YEEAADDEEQEE
+463 YEEAAEDEEDEE
-475 LAHDSAK
+475 LMQESAK

-502 IEYVPPASVE
+502 LEYVPPASVE
-512 VVLTQRAIPLDEN
+512 VLLKQRAIPLDEN

-548 NQDEELWEKELPSNV
+548 NQDEELWEKELPANV
-563 EGLLASGID
+563 EALLATRRD
-572 PLADRSTRHANVD
+572 PLADRSSHRGGED
-585 GCPRDK
+585 GRPRDK

-625 LGPDEQFTVLSL
+625 LGPDEQFTILSL
-637 SGDKPKRANIIKA
+637 SGDKPKRANVIKA

-659 FTDVITIETA
+659 CTDIIIIETA
-669 DHARLQIQ
+669 DHARLQLQ
-677 LSYNWHFDVKN
+677 LAYNWHFDVKI
-688 PADPA
+688 PAEPA
-693 DAAALFSVPDFVGD
+693 AAAALFSVPDFVGD
-707 ACKAIASR
+707 ACKAIASK

-728 HKNSIRIIC
+728 HKNSNRIIC

-745 KLAVRTSLHFN
+745 KLAVRPNLRFA

-883 AELQRLAKAREQELS
+883 AELQRLSKAREQELG
-898 YKKEMDRMEVEKQEQ
+898 YKKELDRLEVEKQER
-913 LAQLE
+913 LAQLD
-918 SQRFKQMME
+918 SQRFRQMME
-927 SLGCDTLKEIAR
+927 SLGSDTLKEIAR

-954 KTGSGPIR
+954 KSTLITDGSSPINLFTTANGLLGALPGPGPAQ

>member
-1 MLPPERV
+1 
-8 DPRLSSSSQNQQA
+8 
-21 ASLCSSPDLIV
+21 
-32 LFKVLVP
+32 
-39 EGTLQKS
+39 
-46 VGRFRINR
+46 
-54 LDDKNSKAHQNIRC
+54 
-68 LEGLFVMNLKS
+68 
-79 DEDIR
+79 
-84 SDLKKA
+84 
-90 ERTLSFCLP
+90 
-99 AESFTIFMS
+99 
-108 RRGGNHAPEMEMQVD
+108 MEA
-123 SSIIRIPPHHYIHVL
+123 SIIRIPPHHYIHVL

-151 LTYIRQDNERVLFPP
+151 LTYIRQDNERVLFTP
-166 VRMIMVPPRHYCVVS
+166 VRMVMVPPRHYCVIA

-188 DNEALFDQSG
+188 DSQVLFDQSG

-216 PLYPGEEIQKDVTP
+216 PLYPGEEMQQDVTP

-244 LLDFEDEGRVKRVAG
+244 LLDFEVEGGEKRVAG

-273 KEVVVLETIK
+273 KEVAVLETIK

-296 ARKEGKDRGG
+296 ARKEGKDRSGVN
-306 IQRVTGEE
+306 RVTGEE

-346 HVCALRPFKDAG
+346 HVRALRPFKDAG
-358 GRDRRT
+358 GRERRT

-378 IPSVAEQVVGVVD
+378 IPSVAEEVVGVVD

-415 GQKKVVKGERS
+415 GQKRVVKGERS
-426 FFLQPGEQLENGI
+426 FFLQPGEHLENGI
-439 QNVYVLSEE
+439 QDVYVLSEE
-448 EGLVLRAVEAFNDAE
+448 EGLVLRAVEAFNDTQ
-463 YEEAADDEEQEE
+463 EQEE
-475 LAHDSAK
+475 DEEEEEELQERAK
-482 RSRRSGILRRP
+482 RSRRSGTLRRP

-502 IEYVPPASVE
+502 IEYVPPATVE
-512 VVLTQRAIPLDEN
+512 VLLRRQALPLDEN

-548 NQDEELWEKELPSNV
+548 TQDEELWEKDLPPNV
-563 EGLLASGID
+563 EALLAARLD
-572 PLADRSTRHANVD
+572 PLADRSDRGQQAPAA
-585 GCPRDK
+585 PREK
-591 TRVVTFRV
+591 TRVVSFRV

-616 VVFGPELVM
+616 VVFGPEMVM

-637 SGDKPKRANIIKA
+637 SGDKPKRANVIKA

-659 FTDVITIETA
+659 FTDIITIETA
-669 DHARLQIQ
+669 DHARLQLQ
-677 LSYNWHFDVKN
+677 LSYNWHFEVKSRTE
-688 PADPA
+688 AA
-693 DAAALFSVPDFVGD
+693 DAAAVFSVPDFVGD

-728 HKNSIRIIC
+728 HKNSNRIIC

-745 KLAVRTSLHFN
+745 KMQVRSSLRFS

-804 ERLEQEARGKLERQK
+804 ERLEQEARGKLERQR

-837 ALSASVE
+837 ALSAAVE

-850 AEAQSQAEAARI
+850 AEAQSRAEAARI
-862 RGEAAVNEAKLKAEA
+862 QGEAAVSEAKLKAEA

-898 YKKEMDRMEVEKQEQ
+898 YKKEIDRLEVEKQQ
-913 LAQLE
+913 RLAEIE

-927 SLGCDTLKEIAR
+927 SLGSETLKEIAR
-939 AGPELQVKM
+939 AGPEMQVKM

-954 KTGSGPIR
+954 KSTLITDGSSPINLFTTANGLLGALPGQGQAQ

>member
-1 MLPPERV
+1 MVVFCIFWAAADMV
-8 DPRLSSSSQNQQA
+8 D
-21 ASLCSSPDLIV
+21 
-32 LFKVLVP
+32 
-39 EGTLQKS
+39 G
-46 VGRFRINR
+46 
-54 LDDKNSKAHQNIRC
+54 
-68 LEGLFVMNLKS
+68 
-79 DEDIR
+79 
-84 SDLKKA
+84 
-90 ERTLSFCLP
+90 
-99 AESFTIFMS
+99 
-108 RRGGNHAPEMEMQVD
+108 
-123 SSIIRIPPHHYIHVL
+123 SIIRIPPHHYIHVL

-151 LTYIRQDNERVLFPP
+151 LTYIRQDNERVLFSP
-166 VRMIMVPPRHYCVVS
+166 VRMIMVPPRHYCVIA

-188 DNEALFDQSG
+188 NGQVLFDQSG

-216 PLYPGEEIQKDVTP
+216 PLYPGEEIQQDVTA

-244 LLDFEDEGRVKRVAG
+244 LLDFEEDGGQKRVAG

-296 ARKEGKDRGG
+296 ARKEGQDRGG
-306 IQRVTGEE
+306 VRRVTGEE

-346 HVCALRPFKDAG
+346 HVRALRPFKDAG

-378 IPSVAEQVVGVVD
+378 IPSVAEEVVGVVD

-405 PVGPDGKPQL
+405 PVGPNGKPQL
-415 GQKKVVKGERS
+415 GQKRVVKGERS
-426 FFLQPGEQLENGI
+426 FFLQPGERLEHGI
-439 QNVYVLSEE
+439 QDVYVLSEE
-448 EGLVLRAVEAFNDAE
+448 EGLVLRAVEAFNDTQE
-463 YEEAADDEEQEE
+463 DEEAQQEE
-475 LAHDSAK
+475 RAK
-482 RSRRSGILRRP
+482 RSRRSGVLRRP

-502 IEYVPPASVE
+502 IEYVPPAAVE
-512 VVLTQRAIPLDEN
+512 VVLRRQAIPLDEN

-548 NQDEELWEKELPSNV
+548 TQDEELWQKELPAKV
-563 EGLLASGID
+563 EALLTSRID
-572 PLADRSTRHANVD
+572 PLADRSDRRV
-585 GCPRDK
+585 PVEPELRDK
-591 TRVVTFRV
+591 TKVVSYRV

-616 VVFGPELVM
+616 VVFGPEMVM

-637 SGDKPKRANIIKA
+637 SGDKPKRANVIKA
-650 ICLLLGPDF
+650 VCLLLGPDF
-659 FTDVITIETA
+659 FTDIITIETA
-669 DHARLQIQ
+669 DHARLKLQ
-677 LSYNWHFDVKN
+677 LSYNWHFEVKSR
-688 PADPA
+688 ADPA

-728 HKNSIRIIC
+728 HKNSNRIIC

-745 KLAVRTSLHFN
+745 KLVMRPSLRFG

-804 ERLEQEARGKLERQK
+804 ERLEQEARGKLERQR

-837 ALSASVE
+837 ALSAAVE

-850 AEAQSQAEAARI
+850 AEAQSRAEAARI
-862 RGEAAVNEAKLKAEA
+862 QGEAAVNEAKLKTEA

-883 AELQRLAKAREQELS
+883 AELQRLMKAREQELS
-898 YKKEMDRMEVEKQEQ
+898 YKKEMDRLEVEKQEK
-913 LAQLE
+913 LAQIE
-918 SQRFKQMME
+918 SQKFSQLME
-927 SLGCDTLKEIAR
+927 SLGSDTLKEIAR
-939 AGPELQVKM
+939 AGPELQLKM
-948 LQSLGL
+948 LQALGL
-954 KTGSGPIR
+954 KSTLITDGSSPINLFTTANGLLGALPAQGQ

>member
-1 MLPPERV
+1 
-8 DPRLSSSSQNQQA
+8 
-21 ASLCSSPDLIV
+21 
-32 LFKVLVP
+32 
-39 EGTLQKS
+39 
-46 VGRFRINR
+46 
-54 LDDKNSKAHQNIRC
+54 
-68 LEGLFVMNLKS
+68 
-79 DEDIR
+79 
-84 SDLKKA
+84 
-90 ERTLSFCLP
+90 
-99 AESFTIFMS
+99 MS
-108 RRGGNHAPEMEMQVD
+108 RKGGNHGSEFEVEA
-123 SSIIRIPPHHYIHVL
+123 SIIRIPPHHYIHVL

-151 LTYIRQDNERVLFPP
+151 LTYIRQDNERVLFLP
-166 VRMIMVPPRHYCVVS
+166 VRMIMVPPRHYCVVL

-188 DNEALFDQSG
+188 DKQVLFDQAG

-216 PLYPGEEIQKDVTP
+216 PLYPGEEIQQDVTP

-244 LLDFEDEGRVKRVAG
+244 LLDFEVDGGEKRVAG

-273 KEVVVLETIK
+273 KEVAVLETIK

-296 ARKEGKDRGG
+296 ARKEGVDRGG
-306 IQRVTGEE
+306 VRRVTGEE

-346 HVCALRPFKDAG
+346 HVRALRPFKDAG
-358 GRDRRT
+358 GRERRT

-378 IPSVAEQVVGVVD
+378 IPSVSEEVVGVVE

-405 PVGPDGKPQL
+405 PVGSDGKPQL
-415 GQKKVVKGERS
+415 GQKRVVKGERS
-426 FFLQPGEQLENGI
+426 FFLQPGERLEQGI
-439 QNVYVLSEE
+439 QDVYVLSEE
-448 EGLVLRAVEAFNDAE
+448 EGLVLRAVEAFNDI
-463 YEEAADDEEQEE
+463 EEREEEEEEEEEGMQER
-475 LAHDSAK
+475 AK
-482 RSRRSGILRRP
+482 RSRRSGVLRRP

-502 IEYVPPASVE
+502 IEYVPPAAVE
-512 VVLTQRAIPLDEN
+512 VMLRRQAIPLDEN

-548 NQDEELWEKELPSNV
+548 TQDEELWQKELPANV
-563 EGLLASGID
+563 EALLASPLD
-572 PLADRSTRHANVD
+572 PLANRSDRFGAGDN
-585 GCPRDK
+585 GPRDK
-591 TRVVTFRV
+591 TKVVSYRV

-616 VVFGPELVM
+616 VVFGPEMVM
-625 LGPDEQFTVLSL
+625 LGPDEQFTMLSL
-637 SGDKPKRANIIKA
+637 SGDKPKRANVIKA
-650 ICLLLGPDF
+650 VCLLLGPDF
-659 FTDVITIETA
+659 CTDIIVIETA
-669 DHARLQIQ
+669 DHARLQLQ
-677 LSYNWHFDVKN
+677 LSYNWHFDLKT
-688 PADPA
+688 PADSA
-693 DAAALFSVPDFVGD
+693 EAAALFSVPDFVGD

-728 HKNSIRIIC
+728 HKNSNRIIC

-745 KLAVRTSLHFN
+745 KLAVRPSLRFH

-804 ERLEQEARGKLERQK
+804 ERLEQEARGKLERQR

-827 RARKELLELE
+827 KARKDLLELE
-837 ALSASVE
+837 ALSAAVE

-850 AEAQSQAEAARI
+850 AEAQSRAEAARI
-862 RGEAAVNEAKLKAEA
+862 QGEAAVNEAKLKAEA

-883 AELQRLAKAREQELS
+883 AELQRLAKAREQELN
-898 YKKEMDRMEVEKQEQ
+898 YKKEMDALEVDKQKR
-913 LAQLE
+913 LAQIE
-918 SQRFKQMME
+918 SDRFSQLVQ
-927 SLGCDTLKEIAR
+927 SLGSDTLKEIAR

-948 LQSLGL
+948 LQALGL
-954 KTGSGPIR
+954 KSTLITDGSSPINLFTTANGLLGALPGQGQGQGH

>member
-1 MLPPERV
+1 MM
-8 DPRLSSSSQNQQA
+8 
-21 ASLCSSPDLIV
+21 
-32 LFKVLVP
+32 
-39 EGTLQKS
+39 
-46 VGRFRINR
+46 
-54 LDDKNSKAHQNIRC
+54 SK
-68 LEGLFVMNLKS
+68 K
-79 DEDIR
+79 
-84 SDLKKA
+84 
-90 ERTLSFCLP
+90 
-99 AESFTIFMS
+99 
-108 RRGGNHAPEMEMQVD
+108 GGNRGPEMEALMD
-123 SSIIRIPPHHYIHVL
+123 ASIIRIPPHHYIHVL
-138 DQNTNIARVEIGP
+138 DQNTNIARVEVGP
-151 LTYIRQDNERVLFPP
+151 LTYIRQDNERVLFLP
-166 VRMIMVPPRHYCVVS
+166 VRMTMVAPRHYCVIA

-188 DNEALFDQSG
+188 NGQVLFDQSG

-216 PLYPGEEIQKDVTP
+216 PLYPGEEIQKDPTP

-244 LLDFEDEGRVKRVAG
+244 LLDFEEAGGEKRVAG

-273 KEVVVLETIK
+273 KEVAVLETIK

-306 IQRVTGEE
+306 VQRVTGDE
-314 WLVSKVGAYLPGAH
+314 WLVCKVGAYLPGAH

-346 HVCALRPFKDAG
+346 HVRALRPFKDAG
-358 GRDRRT
+358 GQDRRT

-378 IPSVAEQVVGVVD
+378 IPSVAEEVVGVVN

-405 PVGPDGKPQL
+405 PVGHDGKPQL
-415 GQKKVVKGERS
+415 GKKKVVKGERS
-426 FFLQPGEQLENGI
+426 FFLQPGEHLEQGI
-439 QNVYVLSEE
+439 QDVYVLSEE
-448 EGLVLRAVEAFNDAE
+448 EGLVLRAVEAFTDTE
-463 YEEAADDEEQEE
+463 EHMEQDYEEEEEE
-475 LAHDSAK
+475 EEGAMESRPK
-482 RSRRSGILRRP
+482 RTRRSGILRRP

-502 IEYVPPASVE
+502 IEYVPPATVE
-512 VVLTQRAIPLDEN
+512 VVLRQEAIPLDEN
-525 EGIYVRDIK
+525 EGIYVRDNK

-548 NQDEELWEKELPSNV
+548 TQDEELWEKELPPKV
-563 EGLLASGID
+563 EALLAARLD
-572 PLADRSTRHANVD
+572 PLSDRSDRQNMGED
-585 GCPRDK
+585 GRREK
-591 TRVVTFRV
+591 TRVVSYRV

-616 VVFGPELVM
+616 VMFGPDLVM
-625 LGPDEQFTVLSL
+625 LGPDEHFTVLSL
-637 SGDKPKRANIIKA
+637 SGDKPKRPNVIKA

-659 FTDVITIETA
+659 FTDIITIETA
-669 DHARLQIQ
+669 DHARLQLQ
-677 LSYNWHFDVKN
+677 LSYNWHFDIKL
-688 PADPA
+688 PADSA
-693 DAAALFSVPDFVGD
+693 SAATLFSVPDFVGD
-707 ACKAIASR
+707 ACKAIASK

-728 HKNSIRIIC
+728 HKNSNRIIC

-745 KLAVRTSLHFN
+745 KMAIRPNLCFK

-819 ITDQAEAE
+819 ITDQAQAE
-827 RARKELLELE
+827 KARKELLELE
-837 ALSASVE
+837 ALSAAVE

-850 AEAQSQAEAARI
+850 AEAQSRAEAARI
-862 RGEAAVNEAKLKAEA
+862 QGEAAVSEAKLKAEA

-883 AELQRLAKAREQELS
+883 AELQRLAKAREQELN
-898 YKKEMDRMEVEKQEQ
+898 YKKEMDNLEVEKQER
-913 LAQLE
+913 LAQIE
-918 SQRFKQMME
+918 SARFKKLVE
-927 SLGCDTLKEIAR
+927 SLGSDTLKEIAR

-948 LQSLGL
+948 LQALGL
-954 KTGSGPIR
+954 KSTLITDGSSPINLFTTANGLLGALPGLGQGSAP